1 MNFQNIKNYDK
12 LWKVTTKNHETNIET
27 IYVTP
32 YVCVASGHHA
42 TPKYASFPGQDT
54 FKGEIIHS
62 VKFKSALKSDFNGKR
77 VLIVGIGNSAVDAA
91 VNLVIEGK

>member
-1 MNFQNIKNYDK
+1 MNHQANSEI
-12 LWKVTTKNHETNIET
+12 T
-27 IYVTP
+27 YVTP

-62 VKFKSALKSDFNGKR
+62 VKFKSALKNEMNGKR
-77 VLIVGIGNSAVDAA
+77 VLVVGIGNSAVDAA
-91 VNLVIEGK
+91 VNLVIEGKSV